1 MDIFMSNQRDILTA
15 FFKRLDPPKRNIM
28 TQSEVL
34 ADAKKVLADL
44 VFNMTAHEG
53 NPMTQPEVHTLVVDG
68 ITVGGYRVSDSE
80 QVSNIAL
87 GWRELIRLV
96 ESNKFEVNKET
107 ITHLHGIYAKNE
119 ALTWGE
125 FRERQVTISGTEY
138 MPPHHSELDELFNRM
153 VADYKQASNKDDA
166 SYNLFLTCARNQYFN
181 DGNKRAGQYL
191 MNGSRLLLG
200 LPVITIA
207 ARKSPDY
214 NAKMIQFDDTGQRDE
229 MKAFLKDCRVNVQ
242 P

>member
-1 MDIFMSNQRDILTA
+1 
-15 FFKRLDPPKRNIM
+15 M
-28 TQSEVL
+28 TKSEVL

-53 NPMTQPEVHTLVVDG
+53 NPMTQPEVQTLVVDG
-68 ITVGGYRVSDSE
+68 ITVGGYRISDSE

-96 ESNKFEVNKET
+96 ESNRFEVNKEI
-107 ITHLHGIYAKNE
+107 ITDLHSIYAKNE
-119 ALTWGE
+119 ALTWGD

-138 MPPHHSELDELFNRM
+138 MPPHYSELDELFDQM
-153 VADYKQASNKDDA
+153 VDAYQAATDKDDA
-166 SYNLFLTCARNQYFN
+166 SYDLFLTCARNQYFN

-191 MNGSRLLLG
+191 MNGSRLVLG
-200 LPVITIA
+200 LPVVTIA

-214 NAKMIQFDDTGQRDE
+214 NTKMIRFYDTNERTE
-229 MKAFLKDCRVNVQ
+229 MKAFLKECRVNVQ
-242 P
+242 QPKTVSKPSGRRR

>member
-1 MDIFMSNQRDILTA
+1 MS
-15 FFKRLDPPKRNIM
+15 K
-28 TQSEVL
+28 SEVL

-44 VFNMTAHEG
+44 VFNMAAHEG
-53 NPMTQPEVHTLVVDG
+53 NPMTQPDVQTLIIDG
-68 ITVGGYRVSDSE
+68 ITVGGYKIGDSE

-96 ESNKFEVNKET
+96 ESNQFTVDKAT

-125 FRERQVTISGTEY
+125 FRERQVTIAGTEY
-138 MPPHHSELDELFNRM
+138 MPPHHSELDELFKQM
-153 VADYKQASNKDDA
+153 VADYEQAANKDDG
-166 SYNLFLTCARNQYFN
+166 SYDLFLTCARNQYFN

-191 MNGSRLLLG
+191 MNGSRLMLG

-207 ARKSPDY
+207 ARKSSDY
-214 NAKMIQFDDTGQRDE
+214 NAKMIRFYNTNQRDE
-229 MKAFLKDCRVNVQ
+229 IKQFLKECRVNVQ
-242 P
+242 LPRVVSKPSDRRC

>member
-1 MDIFMSNQRDILTA
+1 
-15 FFKRLDPPKRNIM
+15 M
-28 TQSEVL
+28 TKPEVL

-53 NPMTQPEVHTLVVDG
+53 NPMTQPEVQTIVVDG
-68 ITVGGYRVSDSE
+68 ITVGGHKISDSE

-96 ESNKFEVNKET
+96 ESNKFELSKNI
-107 ITHLHGIYAKNE
+107 ITDLHRLYAKEE

-138 MPPHHSELDELFNRM
+138 MPPHHSELNDLFNQM
-153 VADYKQASNKDDA
+153 ISDYEQSKDKDDA
-166 SYNLFLTCARNQYFN
+166 SYDLFLTCALNQYFN

-191 MNGSRLLLG
+191 MNGSRLVLG
-200 LPVITIA
+200 LPVVTIA
-207 ARKSPDY
+207 ARKSQDY
-214 NAKMIQFDDTGQRDE
+214 NAKMVRFYDTKERAE
-229 MKAFLKDCRVNVQ
+229 MKEILKGCRVNVQ
-242 P
+242 QTITSGRKR